1 MVEFKKEQMIVPIR
15 YYYDEDMRE
24 CNRKID
30 KKSIYDLLDTIMER
44 YQLVKI
50 GVIDLKSIDETESQL
65 TFTVS
70 PNLNPKFSKITTPQA
85 LLKSVQNLFEFT
97 SELDTIEDYWENQQP
112 KTVEEDWNIVTECL
126 SEEIY
131 DWIKTG
137 GLEWDSKTA

>member
-1 MVEFKKEQMIVPIR
+1 MVEFKKEQMTVPIG
-15 YYYDEDMRE
+15 YYYDEDMHE
-24 CNRKID
+24 SDRKID
-30 KKSIYDLLDTIMER
+30 RKSVYKLLDTIMNC

-50 GVIDLKSIDETESQL
+50 EVVNFKAIDETENQL

-70 PNLNPKFSKITTPQA
+70 PNLNSKFSKITTPKT

-112 KTVEEDWNIVTECL
+112 KTIEEAWDIVIECL
-126 SEEIY
+126 SDEIY

-137 GLEWDSKTA
+137 GLEWDSKIA